1 MNRYDR
7 FKVLTNV
14 KEEYILE
21 SMPDHFNTRATKCHG
36 ANPVVRFFGSGW
48 GVACICAVVALT
60 VMAFVIRAGQDPWT
74 PPAGMVGESS
84 DMDES
89 SPEAET
95 DPPALTEYQGMTA
108 DIPYKLSYLSYGD
121 GTCIVNGITANI
133 LYKGEY
139 TVEIPET
146 SPDGDTVV
154 GVFVHPTYNIP
165 AYVTQA
171 DFEKIKTAL
180 LAYYENDDNFYYK
193 QFMSYFHLK
202 GLEFL
207 GDSPDADEEK
217 AKLLNHY
224 PICQVTNIYVFDPTA
239 TRIEFANRSLNIKNA
254 FPEYTAKHCYG
265 DLMKLK
271 KIADKHGITD
281 PNLEE
286 VLARHSGSLENTV
299 TIKLPKTLRSDDFY
313 AENPLIL
320 SIMGVQSLIFDG
332 TMEEYLVIS
341 DVKST
346 EVYTPLTV
354 HCSDG
359 DLIYPIVKPE
369 E

>member
-1 MNRYDR
+1 MSRYDR
-7 FKVLTNV
+7 FKALTSIN
-14 KEEYILE
+14 EEYILE
-21 SMPDHFNTRATKCHG
+21 SMPDHFNTRAAKRH
-36 ANPVVRFFGSGW
+36 AVNPVVRFFGSGW

-60 VMAFVIRAGQDPWT
+60 VTAFVIRAGQDPWT
-74 PPAGMVGESS
+74 PPAGQVEESGEST
-84 DMDES
+84 EAVTQA
-89 SPEAET
+89 PE
-95 DPPALTEYQGMTA
+95 PKEYQGMTA
-108 DIPYKLSYLSYGD
+108 DVPYQLSYYSYGD

-146 SPDGDTVV
+146 SPDGDTVI
-154 GVFVHPTYNIP
+154 GIEIHPTYNIP
-165 AYVTQA
+165 AYVTEA

-193 QFMSYFHLK
+193 RFMSYFQLK

-217 AKLLNHY
+217 AKLLTAH
-224 PICQVTNIYVFDPTA
+224 PICQVTNIYVFDRTA
-239 TRIEFANRSLNIKNA
+239 TGIEFARRSLDIKNA
-254 FPEYTAKHCYG
+254 FPEYTAKHCYA
-265 DLMKLK
+265 DLLKLK

-286 VLARHSGSLENTV
+286 ALADHSDNLGNAV
-299 TIKLPKTLRSDDFY
+299 TIKLPKTLRSDHFY
-313 AENPLIL
+313 DEIPVAL
-320 SIMGVQSLIFDG
+320 SIMGVQSLTFDG

-359 DLIYPIVKPE
+359 DFIYPIRKPE